1 MRADRRGLWQAGA
14 ALALL
19 AGSSRLGTV
28 RAGAPD
34 GKTAE
39 TGLLAFRMMPLGGS
53 PGGAPDR
60 AGTPQGQVSFVLPS
74 SHAPDPRLPRLPV
87 ERLLAGVR
95 LVLTESGYAPGE
107 EAGDELFRPEGDWP
121 ALAALSPA
129 EWAALRR
136 NAACRGLEEGV
147 ARLRPI
153 LLLSV
158 AREACP
164 APGAGRAGRS
174 PEDWLSGAARAMG
187 LRTGA
192 LESVGESMAAADA
205 VPEAVYLG
213 ALRRA
218 LADPA
223 SVAAE
228 DRALQRAYED
238 GDLNEVRRLTVAA
251 MGGNEAGR
259 AAFDRIV
266 ISARSRR
273 MAARLAE
280 AATALP
286 VVAVVGAAHLAGS
299 DGMLALLQAQGFR
312 LEAFRMRLAPG

>member
-1 MRADRRGLWQAGA
+1 MRAEPRPAGRRSLLRAGA
-14 ALALL
+14 ALGLL
-19 AGSSRLGTV
+19 AGSSRLAPG

-34 GKTAE
+34 GRTAE
-39 TGLLAFRMMPLGGS
+39 AGLLAFRMMPTGRGGI
-53 PGGAPDR
+53 
-60 AGTPQGQVSFVLPS
+60 PQGPVSFILPS
-74 SHAPDPRLPRLPV
+74 SHVPDPRLPRLPV
-87 ERLLAGVR
+87 ERLLAGAR

-107 EAGDELFRPEGDWP
+107 EAGEEFFRPDGEP
-121 ALAALSPA
+121 ALRGLSPA
-129 EWAALRR
+129 EWEILRR
-136 NAACRGLEEGV
+136 SAACRGLETAM

-153 LLLSV
+153 LLLSL

-164 APGAGRAGRS
+164 TPGAGRAGRS

-223 SVAAE
+223 GVAAE

-251 MGGNEAGR
+251 MGGDEAGR
-259 AAFDRIV
+259 AVFDRIV
-266 ISARSRR
+266 ISARSQR

-280 AATALP
+280 IASALP
-286 VVAVVGAAHLAGS
+286 VVAVVGAAHLARS

-312 LEAFRMRLAPG
+312 LEAIRMRLAPG